1 VDIPDLPIEQLDE
14 LSFNVA
20 ADFEKM
26 GLRVPEALEEALE
39 TNILTIP
46 QLRRHYLDNDIPAHI
61 LNETLKPFGEFRLF
75 DHADE
80 LKDAV
85 AYGDGTSFETLHE
98 AQWMARTLLER
109 LDKGEGR
116 GKTRH
121 AEWTE
126 PGGTNYREV
135 LLKMPDMSKP
145 ADGVKSTME
154 AAILSPEVARVRVS
168 SRDFYSSHWPD
179 DPNVLSHFRA
189 TDRVGPNN
197 EKILFLEEIQSD
209 WHQKGRREGYR
220 TPVPPIDEA
229 TRKKVVR
236 YRELESIGNRMALDT
251 PREILDEWRL
261 LEEEL
266 EPWMGLLRGRVVPDA
281 PLKKTWHEMTFRR
294 ALRMAAEEGKDSVA
308 WVPGMAQAMRYF
320 STDSPDYPAALHGM
334 EEFYDEI
341 IPNYANKFGKKFG
354 AKVESNHIDFPKG
367 GWPGKVWS
375 FPITPEMREHL
386 LREGVSTFAQGGF
399 IDKPLYDRS
408 L

>member
-1 VDIPDLPIEQLDE
+1 
-14 LSFNVA
+14 
-20 ADFEKM
+20 
-26 GLRVPEALEEALE
+26 LEE
-39 TNILTIP
+39 
-46 QLRRHYLDNDIPAHI
+46 
-61 LNETLKPFGEFRLF
+61 
-75 DHADE
+75 
-80 LKDAV
+80 
-85 AYGDGTSFETLHE
+85 
-98 AQWMARTLLER
+98 

-116 GKTRH
+116 GKTLH
-121 AEWTE
+121 AEYSA

-135 LLKMPDMSKP
+135 LLKMPEGYGTPS
-145 ADGVKSTME
+145 
-154 AAILSPEVARVRVS
+154 
-168 SRDFYSSHWPD
+168 FYSSHWPND
-179 DPNVLSHFRA
+179 ANVLSHFRV
-189 TDRVGPNN
+189 TDRTAAALPRHPSYPNDRN
-197 EKILFLEEIQSD
+197 ILLIEEIQSD
-209 WHQKGRREGYR
+209 WHQRGKAEGYGGIGRSLSREG
-220 TPVPPIDEA
+220 
-229 TRKKVVR
+229 
-236 YRELESIGNRMALDT
+236 
-251 PREILDEWRL
+251 
-261 LEEEL
+261 EE
-266 EPWMGLLRGRVVPDA
+266 RSSFARVPDA